1 MSRSTPAARRGH
13 RWLLAV
19 GLATILRAVLGG
31 LGSSGVTPAR
41 AAGTLW
47 VRADGSDGACNG
59 SANAS
64 AASAPNCA
72 KRSIQAAIDA
82 ASAGDTVNVGPGAYS
97 ETAAGRTLTSIGGV
111 YQFGLFFPDAKPN
124 LTVRGVTAGGVPI
137 ATAAAAVATITTNAT
152 NNFGPSGVF
161 VEGDGVTIA
170 GVIVGTNT
178 GGQNKTVEVIGDAFT
193 LKDSQVND
201 PGGSLYVNDFRFDNI
216 GDVSHVQSYAVTGNQ
231 FADGVSV
238 DLASGA
244 GYSGLVANRVIT
256 GNTFAANT
264 MGSWPMISFNGS
276 GSCVA
281 WFTYGVGG
289 AVITGNTFGHASQ
302 YIRARADYD
311 NSQFNWASY
320 FTGNTF
326 TAGAVVAGS
335 TPPATLTEYSYP
347 TGCGT
352 FLHVRH
358 IGGVVQEE
366 VDHASSGDTVL
377 ATAGSW
383 AEQVVVTKDLHL
395 VGAGS
400 SLSTI
405 SAPASIPAAADPDSA
420 VVKIAGAVNVEVTGW
435 RVAGPG
441 PSGCGSIGFGILVRD
456 GATAD
461 IHHNR
466 VTAIRDNPFSGC
478 QNGVAV
484 QVGRAL
490 WATSGSADIHDNTI
504 DDYQKNGVTV
514 SGAGSSATVTNNV
527 VTGAGPTATI
537 AQNGIQI
544 SSGATATITGNQVS
558 GNSYTV
564 SPVYWVSTGLLLYGA
579 GATNTSGNTIS
590 QNQVGLYRLD
600 TAGWDDA
607 NTISA
612 TSAGTGAPSFWG
624 EIVDAPP
631 PGHAPSSPEEIV
643 KPVLPKIGPAVVP
656 VTAVSITNSTFAGDG
671 TAAAVAGVE
680 ADGGYGSTDIDL
692 TATNNFVNGWATG
705 VELYLCTS
713 SCSGTG
719 FANLQVESN
728 HLAGNTIGLDN
739 SSAIAVDAE
748 LNWWGSGTGP
758 TNGANPG
765 GTGAAVTGPSVDFAP
780 WLCTGTDTSGAAGF
794 QPYLGAYGVSP
805 CDTSPPTVTMKG
817 NVLPVINP
825 YFADTWTTYTV
836 QVAFTCVDSGSGID
850 PLAPNTI
857 TQTLQYSNS
866 GVYVASVT
874 GSCQDR
880 AGNVL
885 SGTFTFG
892 KVKIDKQ
899 KPVCTVLT
907 SLAAGGPFV
916 SNLTIANNN
925 TLRTIYVQVSVSDP
939 PFGPPFAP
947 DPGQPVIK
955 LVSVTGNDGA
965 VAADMSGWTTGTA
978 DFVGQLRGKK
988 ARGPRTYTLTYS
1000 ATDAAGNV
1008 GTCLG
1013 MVKVP

>member
-1 MSRSTPAARRGH
+1 MSRSKGAASGSH
-13 RWLLAV
+13 RWLLGV
-19 GLATILRAVLGG
+19 GLAAILAAVLGG

-82 ASAGDTVNVGPGAYS
+82 ASSGDTINVGPGAYS

-137 ATAAAAVATITTNAT
+137 TSAAAALATITTNAT
-152 NNFGPSGVF
+152 NDFGPSGVF

-178 GGQNKTVEVIGDAFT
+178 AGQNKTIEVIGDAFT

-201 PGGSLYVNDFRFDNI
+201 PGGSLYVNDFRFDGIN
-216 GDVSHVQSYAVTGNQ
+216 DVSHVQSYTVTGNQ

-244 GYSGLVANRVIT
+244 GYTGAVASRVIT

-281 WFTYGVGG
+281 WYVDGVGG
-289 AVITGNTFGHASQ
+289 ATITGNTFGHASQ

-311 NSQFNWASY
+311 NSQFDWAS
-320 FTGNTF
+320 FFNSNTY

-335 TPPATLTEYSYP
+335 APPATLTEYSYA
-347 TGCGT
+347 TFCGT

-358 IGGVVQEE
+358 IGGVIQEE

-383 AEQVVVTKDLHL
+383 SEQVVITKDLHL

-405 SAPASIPAAADPDSA
+405 SAPTSIPVAANPDST
-420 VVKIAGAVNVEVTGW
+420 VIKIAGAVSVEVTGF

-441 PSGCGSIGFGILVRD
+441 PSGCGSIGFGVFVRD
-456 GATAD
+456 GADAH

-478 QNGVAV
+478 QNGVAI
-484 QVGRAL
+484 QVGRAAL
-490 WATSGSADIHDNTI
+490 GTSGSANVHDNTI

-514 SGAGSSATVTNNV
+514 SGSGSSATITNNV

-558 GNSYTV
+558 GHSYTPF
-564 SPVYWVSTGLLLYGA
+564 SYVSTGMLLYAA
-579 GATNTSGNTIS
+579 GTTNTSGNTIAQS
-590 QNQVGLYRLD
+590 QVGIYRID
-600 TAGWDDA
+600 TAGADDA

-612 TSAGTGAPSFWG
+612 TSAGTGSPGFWG

-631 PGHAPSSPEEIV
+631 PGHVASPAEEAT
-643 KPVLPKIGPAVVP
+643 KPTLLKIGPAVVP
-656 VTAVSITNSTFAGDG
+656 VTAVSITNSTFTGDS
-671 TAAAVAGVE
+671 TAASIAGIE
-680 ADGGYGSTDIDL
+680 ADGGYGTTDIAL
-692 TATNNFVNGWATG
+692 TATNNFVNGWVTG
-705 VELYLCTS
+705 VELYLCTAG
-713 SCSGTG
+713 CSGTG
-719 FANLQVESN
+719 FTSLQVESN
-728 HLAGNTIGLDN
+728 HLAGNTTGLDN
-739 SSAIAVDAE
+739 ASGIAVDAE

-758 TNGANPG
+758 ANVANPG
-765 GTGAAVTGPSVDFAP
+765 GVGAAVTGPSVDFNP
-780 WLCTGTDTSGAAGF
+780 WLCRGTDTSAAAGF
-794 QPYLGAYGVSP
+794 QPYLGVWGVSP
-805 CDTSPPTVTMKG
+805 CDSAPPTVVVKA
-817 NVLPVINP
+817 NLVPVVSNP
-825 YFADTWTTYTV
+825 YYADTWTTYTV
-836 QVAFTCVDSGSGID
+836 QVAFTCTDTGSGVD
-850 PLAPNTI
+850 PLAPDTI
-857 TQTLQYSNS
+857 TQTLQYTNS
-866 GVYVASVT
+866 GIYVASVA
-874 GSCQDR
+874 GSCQDK
-880 AGNVL
+880 AGNVT

-907 SLAAGGPFV
+907 SLAVGGPFV

-947 DPGQPVIK
+947 DPGSPVIK
-955 LVSVTGNDGA
+955 LVSVSGNDGA

-978 DFVGQLRGKK
+978 DFLGQLRGKK

-1008 GTCLG
+1008 GTCQGL
-1013 MVKVP
+1013 VKVP